1 MVLLFVCCGAFGL
14 GIGFVFCGELVLF
27 RCFVLLV
34 VASGG
39 FYCFC
44 LFWFDEV
51 LLVCAWMMFE
61 VVCMYC
67 FWGGCLACCCIGL
80 CCLRACCGL

>member
-1 MVLLFVCCGAFGL
+1 MVLLFVCCGVFGL

-44 LFWFDEV
+44 LFWFDV
-51 LLVCAWMMFE
+51 GATS
-61 VVCMYC
+61 
-67 FWGGCLACCCIGL
+67 L
-80 CCLRACCGL
+80 CVDDV